1 MIIGLACVCALP
13 SWVFACFAFGAFFA
27 FGSFFAFASFFA
39 FSGAFALCR
48 LKSIELLVFAPA
60 IIIIANPSTTAGP
73 APGHMNIYELISMQQ
88 TSAALHDQLWK

>member
-13 SWVFACFAFGAFFA
+13 SLVFACFACGAFFA
-27 FGSFFAFASFFA
+27 FGSFFAFASIFA
-39 FSGAFALCR
+39 FTGAFA
-48 LKSIELLVFAPA
+48 KNIELLGFAPA

-88 TSAALHDQLWK
+88 TSASLHDQLWK